1 MKRLIVY
8 IQQHLSLRLGL
19 LILLVAGSVLGVTMG
34 LLFIQTK
41 HYVHQAAEDHAM
53 QVLDE
58 TVTDISGIIERT
70 EQATLEMGRRAS
82 NTTDPDSLF
91 AITRQMVVENPVLQ
105 GFTIAFE
112 AGFLDGCERFTTYSY
127 RKPDSIYCMFKD
139 DYEYNDDYW
148 YKTPI
153 ELKMGTWL
161 DPYEYAFPGIDTIPR
176 YYFSFTAPIY
186 GPDAQII
193 GVVCSDLSLLWLSQ
207 TLTAVKPFP
216 NSSAIMLD
224 HKGRYIVHP
233 DTLKQVRESIFSDPD
248 PQAREDVIP
257 LGRSMISG
265 QSGEWAMVV
274 DGQPARLFYRPMEH
288 TGWSI
293 AIVCPDSDVFDSYN
307 RMLNIVWAIIVLFL
321 LLLLLS
327 CYLIIR
333 NAVVPINLLAKSSR
347 KMAKRVQVLKGSKVQ
362 EFKGSS
368 VEEQLT
374 VSKRVDTIGQ
384 LQNSFV
390 RMLQSLNDHVSELH
404 HINAEMEQRNQEL
417 QQAYRLAREADERK
431 TSFIQN
437 MTHQVR
443 TPLNIIIGFAQVI
456 ATNYPDMS
464 ETELTE
470 LFDHMKSSVKVV
482 ARIVHMLT
490 ATSVTNTSTDH
501 STDIACNTLC
511 RDTVEAISTQVPAT
525 LSVVVESTVSDD
537 FTIRTDREAVISILT
552 ELVIN
557 ALRFTP
563 EGSITIACERPD
575 DDTVLFTV
583 TDTGMGISSEN
594 RECIFTPFIKLDSFT
609 EGIGL
614 GLPLSRHTAHLLG
627 GDLTLDE
634 TYTDGTRFVLTLPIR
649 H

>member
-161 DPYEYAFPGIDTIPR
+161 DPYEYAIPGIDTIPR

-347 KMAKRVQVLKGSKVQ
+347 EITQTITKT
-362 EFKGSS
+362 SS
-368 VEEQLT
+368 LST
-374 VSKRVDTIGQ
+374 LHTSPSTWLGGMVSKRVDTIGQ

-511 RDTVEAISTQVPAT
+511 RDTLEAISTQVPAK

-537 FTIRTDREAVISILT
+537 FTIRTDREALISILT

-563 EGSITIACERPD
+563 EGSITIACCQQD